1 MQQQLDVKLLD
12 KIVKQTIA
20 AVEKSKA
27 QIFDIYEAARAE
39 MEHVKKDIERVKQA
53 TADIIFKVDELERQE
68 RRARLRLAEVSRN
81 FTVYSEADIKAAYD
95 EASRLQVE
103 LAIAREQEAVLRR
116 QRDELELRLRNLKNT
131 VERAE
136 NLVAQVGAALGFLG
150 NQMENV
156 LTHLGTLQQRQAFGI
171 KIIKAQEEERR
182 RVARE
187 IHDGPAQA
195 MANVVFR
202 AEVCERL
209 IDADIARAKAEL
221 RELREQVR
229 LCLKET
235 RKIIFDLRPMTLD
248 DLGLVP
254 TLRRV
259 LDTLKERTGLIT
271 ELKVLGEEK
280 RLDSHVEIGIFRII
294 QEALTN
300 VEKHA
305 KATAVRV
312 LIEFRPRL
320 VAVVV
325 EDDGQ
330 GFDGLENVGSES
342 FGLMGMRE
350 RINILG
356 GELKIDSE
364 KGKGTKIFL
373 KVPLP

>member
-20 AVEKSKA
+20 AVEKGKA
-27 QIFDIYEAARAE
+27 QIFDIYEAARVE

-53 TADIIFKVDELERQE
+53 TADIIFKVDELERRE
-68 RRARLRLAEVSRN
+68 RRARLRLMEVSRN
-81 FTVYSEADIKAAYD
+81 FTIYSEADVKAAYD
-95 EASRLQVE
+95 EASQLQVE
-103 LAIAREQEAVLRR
+103 LAVAREQEAALRR

-136 NLVAQVGAALGFLG
+136 SLVAQVGAALGFLG
-150 NQMENV
+150 SQMENV
-156 LTHLGTLQQRQAFGI
+156 LTHLGTLQQRQAFGV

-209 IDADIARAKAEL
+209 IDTDIARAKAEL

-259 LDTLKERTGLIT
+259 LDTLKERTGLIA

-280 RLDSHVEIGIFRII
+280 RLDSHIEIGVFRVI

-305 KATAVRV
+305 KATAVWVR
-312 LIEFRPRL
+312 IDFRPG
-320 VAVVV
+320 VVSVVV
-325 EDDGQ
+325 EDDGR

-350 RINILG
+350 RVSILG
-356 GELKIDSE
+356 GELKIASE
-364 KGKGTKIFL
+364 KGKGTKVFL
-373 KVPLP
+373 KVPLR